1 MAEQRWAVRP
11 GTGALPAGGAGWGRR
26 PTSGP
31 KPAGGAL
38 ERLPPHCPGTL
49 LSPPRPPTF
58 VRGATKVPFL
68 SQETVVHLATEED
81 IFRHLGLTYLPP
93 QLRNA

>member
-1 MAEQRWAVRP
+1 MGQAAYFWSEARGWGP
-11 GTGALPAGGAGWGRR
+11 GTP
-26 PTSGP
+26 PTPLSWDP
-31 KPAGGAL
+31 L
-38 ERLPPHCPGTL
+38 V
-49 LSPPRPPTF
+49 SPPPPTF